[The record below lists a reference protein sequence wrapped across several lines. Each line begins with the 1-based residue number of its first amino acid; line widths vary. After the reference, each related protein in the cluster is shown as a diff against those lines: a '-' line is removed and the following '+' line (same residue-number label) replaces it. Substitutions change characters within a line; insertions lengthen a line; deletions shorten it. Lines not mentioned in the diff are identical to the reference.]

1 MDKENPNYYAIIPA
15 DVRYDTELSANE
27 KLLYGEIS
35 ALCNKFGYCY
45 ATSSYFAELYN
56 VDIRTIRRWIERL
69 AQRGYIISEIN
80 RDDVQQ
86 RKITLVTGADKNVRG
101 VGQKCPGGADKN
113 VLQNNINN
121 NNTRN
126 IPLRDINNTDVLFTS
141 LPPKGAGDDL
151 QKHWEKFWTEY
162 IPVKTKDGIVSK
174 GSKKLAE
181 KKYKQLLS
189 KGVKPE
195 DILRGLRAY
204 LSYCQNN
211 GRLTCGVAVFLN
223 QERWKDDYGGTV
235 ALAREQT
242 KMSNAQSELM
252 RQGVEFLRKYGEN
265 NESGNL
271 F

>member
-27 KLLYGEIS
+27 KLLYSEIS
-35 ALCNKFGYCY
+35 ALTNKVGYCY
-45 ATSSYFAELYN
+45 ATNTYFADLYN
-56 VDIRTIRRWIERL
+56 VDKRTIQRWIENL
-69 AQRGYIISEIN
+69 AHKGYIIVDVE
-80 RDDVQQ
+80 RDEKNAVVK
-86 RKITLVTGADKNVRG
+86 RIIHLVTKLSPPHDKNVTT
-101 VGQKCPGGADKN
+101 PGDKN
-113 VLQNNINN
+113 VTTYNNINN
-121 NNTRN
+121 INN